1 MEGNIVQ
8 KHSRLKV
15 YILKQSEL
23 THFSLP
29 ELWPGEEKSR
39 SDFVFAEATCL
50 VFPADDTVVA
60 EPVDVLFPGNG
71 GLYCFEK

>member
-1 MEGNIVQ
+1 MQ
-8 KHSRLKV
+8 KLSRLKV

-23 THFSLP
+23 THFSL
-29 ELWPGEEKSR
+29 PGEEKSR